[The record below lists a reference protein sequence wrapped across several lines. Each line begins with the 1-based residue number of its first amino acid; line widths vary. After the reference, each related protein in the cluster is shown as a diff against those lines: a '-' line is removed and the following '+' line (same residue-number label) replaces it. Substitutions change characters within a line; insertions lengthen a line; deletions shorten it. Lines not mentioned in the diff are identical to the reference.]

1 MLFVIC
7 DLDVAATIGFIN
19 GFMHGIG
26 NVIGIHDDGSGHIS
40 RGTTNRLDEGT
51 IGTQETFLV
60 CVKDR
65 NQRYLRQIKTL
76 TQ

>member
-1 MLFVIC
+1 MFLIVGN
-7 DLDVAATIGFIN
+7 LDITTAIGLVDGLVH
-19 GFMHGIG
+19 GFGD
-26 NVIGIHDDGSGHIS
+26 VIGIHDDGSGHIS

-60 CVKDR
+60 RVKDR
-65 NQRYLRQIKTL
+65 NQRYFRQIKTL